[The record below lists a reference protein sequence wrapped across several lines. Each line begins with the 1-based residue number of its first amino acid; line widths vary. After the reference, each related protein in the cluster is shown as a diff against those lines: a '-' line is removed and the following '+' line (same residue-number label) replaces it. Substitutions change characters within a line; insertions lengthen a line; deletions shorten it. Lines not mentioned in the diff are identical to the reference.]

1 VVLIKTKKEIDF
13 IRESCQ
19 IVAEVLQLMKRY
31 AKPGI
36 TTIEL
41 DKIAEDYIL
50 SNNARPA
57 FKGYSQAGSFDF
69 PGSICSSVDDEVV
82 HGIPG
87 NRILNEGEI
96 ISIDVGVEKNQYF
109 GDAALTIAIGKIS
122 DEKQKLMNST
132 EKSLYLGI
140 EEAII
145 GNKIGDIAYAI
156 QSEVE
161 SNGFSVVR
169 DLCGHGVGKHLH
181 EDPQIPNYGK
191 RGTGTLIKN
200 GMTLAIE
207 PMINLGSFKVYV
219 EDDGWTVKTSDGLP
233 SAHFEHT
240 IAIIDGKAE
249 ILTKCW

>member
-1 VVLIKTKKEIDF
+1 MIFIKTKKEIDY
-13 IRESCQ
+13 IRESCR

-36 TTIEL
+36 TTLEL

-50 SNNARPA
+50 SNNARAA
-57 FKGYSQAGSFDF
+57 FKGYSQAGSFDY
-69 PGSICSSVDDEVV
+69 PGSICSSIDDEVV

-87 NRILNEGEI
+87 NRVLKEGELL
-96 ISIDVGVEKNQYF
+96 SVDVGVEKNNYF
-109 GDAALTIAIGKIS
+109 GDAAISIAIGKIS
-122 DEKQKLMNST
+122 DEKQKLMEVT

-140 EEAII
+140 EQAVV
-145 GNKIGDIAYAI
+145 GNRIGDIGNAI
-156 QSEVE
+156 QTYVE
-161 SNGFSVVR
+161 SFGFSVVR

-191 RGTGTLIKN
+191 RGTGALIKN

-207 PMINLGSFKVYV
+207 PMINMGSYKVFV
-219 EDDGWTVKTSDGLP
+219 DEDGWTVKTMDGLP

-240 IAIIDGKAE
+240 IAVIDGKPE
-249 ILTKCW
+249 ILTIC

>member
-140 EEAII
+140 VEANI